1 MPKQS
6 NLQIKTQLEALE
18 DVLQWFEK
26 IALQHLPEQL
36 YWKCQLALIEGFTN
50 AVRHAHQGLPPTTPI
65 ELEINLSANCLEIK
79 VVDRGEPFDL
89 DAEIKARLQEKED
102 KQNLDPMELAEGG
115 RGLLWMY
122 ELMDELSYTR
132 TADRRNC
139 LFMRK
144 QF

>member
-1 MPKQS
+1 MPEQFC
-6 NLQIKTQLEALE
+6 LQIKTKLEALE
-18 DVLQWFEK
+18 DVLQWFEN
-26 IALQHLPEQL
+26 ITIQHLPEQL

-50 AVRHAHQGLPPTTPI
+50 AVRHAHRGLPATTPI
-65 ELEINLSANCLEIK
+65 ELEINLAPHCLEMK
-79 VVDRGEPFDL
+79 VTDRGEPFDL
-89 DAEIKARLQEKED
+89 NAEIQSRLQQKQH
-102 KQNLDPMELAEGG
+102 KQNPDPMQLAEGG

-132 TADRRNC
+132 IADRRNC